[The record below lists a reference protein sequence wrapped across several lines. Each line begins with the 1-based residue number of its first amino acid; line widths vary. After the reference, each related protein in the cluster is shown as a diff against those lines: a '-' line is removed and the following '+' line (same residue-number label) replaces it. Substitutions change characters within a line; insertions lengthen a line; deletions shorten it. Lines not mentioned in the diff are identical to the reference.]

1 MKLLLT
7 SNGIT
12 NQSIHRALVE
22 LLGKPVDDANA
33 LCIPTGM
40 YPYPGGAGYAWK
52 AIAGKSRHPYAE
64 MGWKSFG
71 NLELSVLPS
80 IAKEVWLPAVAAAD
94 AILVCGGDPLFLAH
108 WMRVSGLADVVA
120 PHTVYVGTSAGSM
133 VASTTIGETYT
144 NPRRASG
151 EPLSS
156 ESIVLPDGDIARTFV
171 TARGMGWVDF
181 ALIPHYGAEDHPD
194 ASATNAQVWAS
205 KLPLRTY
212 AIDDDTAIVVAD
224 HNVEVVTEGQW
235 KLFTGSPR

>member
-12 NQSIHRALVE
+12 NQSIHLALVE
-22 LLGKPVDDANA
+22 LLGKPIADANA
-33 LCIPTGM
+33 LFIPTGM
-40 YPYPGGAGYAWK
+40 YPYPGGAGYAWQ
-52 AIAGKSRHPYAE
+52 AIAGKSHHPFSE

-80 IAKEVWLPAVAAAD
+80 IDKRVWQPAVAAAD
-94 AILVCGGDPLFLAH
+94 AILVWGGDPLFLAH
-108 WMRVSGLADVVA
+108 WMRVSGVADVVTSR
-120 PHTVYVGTSAGSM
+120 TVYVGTSAGSM

-144 NPRRASG
+144 DPRRASG

-156 ESIVLPDGDIARTFV
+156 ESIVLPDGEIARTFV

-181 ALIPHYGAEDHPD
+181 ALIPHYGAAEHLD
-194 ASATNAQVWAS
+194 ASVVNAKVWAS

-212 AIDDDTAIVVAD
+212 AIDDDTAIKVTDNKVD
-224 HNVEVVTEGQW
+224 VVTEGQW
-235 KLFTGSPR
+235 KLFTPA